1 VKKKLILFLY
11 QQYFKITLIIKRKY
25 LSNLMENK
33 HKYSFGIRMRYRID
47 NFMAKGSSSIFLALL
62 ALFMCGFLV
71 MVMVRMIANLFLPDE
86 TLSSWMEIPWRVY
99 VSVMEGSAA
108 ETDGDSN
115 WLAKVTSIVG
125 VLVGLILFSSMV
137 AFITSV
143 FEAKLAELR
152 RGRSLVL
159 EENHTL
165 ILGFGDRII
174 EIIRELIEANESE
187 PDAAIVILADDDKE
201 EMDNIIRD
209 NIDDFISTRVI
220 TRSGVVTNIN
230 NLKKVKAENAK
241 SIIIMNSAASWRP
254 KEDRKLADALVLKSI
269 MSIIAVC
276 DGEKHPPIVC
286 EIHSDRDREL
296 AENISNGTVKALN
309 EVSVLSR
316 MIAQLAL
323 SRNGLSVVYSDM
335 VGFDGNEFYFYQ
347 PEDGWGGH
355 LTFVES
361 SNRFKSSTPMGIH
374 KADGKILL
382 NPSPEMPVTDEDE
395 LIVFAEDDSTIFYFN
410 QPVFEAEIN
419 EIPQSNMSLRTQ
431 RVALLNWTPKTD
443 IIMEKLCSYLPPGSE
458 LCTYV
463 TEVNNEMDTVKE
475 TLLKQYPN
483 LTISI
488 LQMDFNDLTKL
499 NEIDPNN
506 FDSLLILSPG
516 GATIEEMDAYVISL
530 LIRLRQ
536 ILKNSGSNK
545 WPKLITEVMDS
556 ENIDIILNSG
566 VEDFM
571 VSNQFVS
578 QIMAQVSE
586 EPLALDVY
594 DDLFQSEGSEL
605 YIKPVSY
612 YFSFNGKESIT
623 VAYGECVQAAK
634 LRNEVI
640 LGIQLHS
647 EQKDKDKMF
656 GISLIPNKSDVFTI
670 TPNDGL
676 IALAQDES

>member
-1 VKKKLILFLY
+1 MDLQRIYLPFNMS
-11 QQYFKITLIIKRKY
+11 QKIQHPLGMRI
-25 LSNLMENK
+25 
-33 HKYSFGIRMRYRID
+33 RYRID
-47 NFMAKGSSSIFLALL
+47 NFMSKGSSSIFLALL
-62 ALFMCGFLV
+62 ALFTLGFLI
-71 MVMVRMIANLFLPDE
+71 MVFIRLVANYFLPDT
-86 TLSSWMEIPWRVY
+86 TLNSWMEIPWRVY

-115 WLAKVTSIVG
+115 WLAKTTSILG

-152 RGRSLVL
+152 RGRSLVI
-159 EENHTL
+159 EKGHTL

-187 PDAAIVILADDDKE
+187 PDAAIVILAEDDKE
-201 EMDNIIRD
+201 EMDNVIRD
-209 NIDDFISTRVI
+209 NIRDFGSTRVI
-220 TRSGVVTNIN
+220 TRSGIVTNIK
-230 NLKKVKAENAK
+230 NLKNVSADQSK
-241 SIIIMNSAASWRP
+241 SIIIMNSAASWQS
-254 KEDRKLADALVLKSI
+254 KSDRKLADALVLKSI

-276 DGEKHPPIVC
+276 DGEEHPPIVC
-286 EIHSDRDREL
+286 EIHSNRDRDL
-296 AENISNGTVKALN
+296 AEHISNGSVKALN

-323 SRNGLSVVYSDM
+323 SQNGLSVVYSDM

-347 PEDGWGGH
+347 PNDGWGGPM
-355 LTFVES
+355 TFGES
-361 SNRFKSSTPMGIH
+361 THRFNSSTPMGIH
-374 KADGKILL
+374 NSDGEIIL
-382 NPSPEMPVTDEDE
+382 NPHPETPVTDEDD

-410 QPVFEAEIN
+410 EPMFNSKVT
-419 EIPQSNMSLRTQ
+419 EIPKINTTLRTQ
-431 RVALLNWTPKTD
+431 RVALLNWTSKTE
-443 IIMEKLCSYLPPGSE
+443 IIMEKLCSYLPAGSE
-458 LCTYV
+458 LQTYV
-463 TEVNNEMDTVKE
+463 SEKNEEMLSFKSSLLE
-475 TLLKQYPN
+475 TYPDLN
-483 LTISI
+483 ISI
-488 LQMDFNDLTKL
+488 EQLDFNDLNQLKD
-499 NEIDPNN
+499 IDPNS

-516 GATIEEMDAYVISL
+516 GNTIEEMDAFVISL
-530 LIRLRQ
+530 LIRIRQ
-536 ILKNSGSNK
+536 ILRKSGSTK

-594 DDLFQSEGSEL
+594 DDLFQADGSEL

-612 YFSFNGKESIT
+612 YFDFEGKDSIT
-623 VAYGECVQAAK
+623 VCYGDCVQAAQ
-634 LRNEVI
+634 LRKEVI

-647 EQKDKDKMF
+647 EQKNKDKMF
-656 GISLIPNKSDVFTI
+656 GISLIPDKSEKFTL
-670 TPNDGL
+670 TPKDGL
-676 IALAQDES
+676 VALAPDES